1 MTLGDPWGWPLGRSD
16 PESLAIAAQ
25 VTLSSGLG
33 LQVQHLSSRIK
44 TLFAVLNY
52 ERARRPGL
60 LGASVLGMDDIHRA
74 WRAFVLPLRA
84 RGPAPPLYFVKVGAR
99 SHPSGEKRARR

>member
-1 MTLGDPWGWPLGRSD
+1 M
-16 PESLAIAAQ
+16 AIVAL
-25 VTLSSGLG
+25 VTLPSGLG
-33 LQVQHLSSRIK
+33 PQVQHLSSRVK

-99 SHPSGEKRARR
+99 CHPYGENRACR

>member
-1 MTLGDPWGWPLGRSD
+1 M
-16 PESLAIAAQ
+16 
-25 VTLSSGLG
+25 
-33 LQVQHLSSRIK
+33 QHLSSRVK

-84 RGPAPPLYFVKVGAR
+84 RGPAPPLYFVKVGA
-99 SHPSGEKRARR
+99 HPHPCGESQGCR